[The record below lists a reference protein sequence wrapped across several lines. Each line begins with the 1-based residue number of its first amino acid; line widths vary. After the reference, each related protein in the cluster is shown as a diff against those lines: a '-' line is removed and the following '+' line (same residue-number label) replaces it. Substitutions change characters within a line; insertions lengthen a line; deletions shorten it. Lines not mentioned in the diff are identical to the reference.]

1 MQVIL
6 ALDQLA
12 QEDSLK
18 LSLPDVAR
26 VNYFLRSFKVPC
38 AQLSV
43 VSKGIV
49 LVD

>member
-1 MQVIL
+1 MQVFFTF
-6 ALDQLA
+6 DQLA

-18 LSLPDVAR
+18 LSLPDEAR
-26 VNYFLRSFKVPC
+26 VNYYLRSFKVPC